1 MKKYLFL
8 LMVSGLLIGCSNL
21 YPEEGKS
28 DYVLEE
34 IQYNRFEL
42 ENLTQYGDS
51 GIINVE
57 VAPYSKGIDIL
68 LTTDKEDFSKEDF
81 DVISQDIVKKFKNN
95 YGFES
100 DLEVGVV
107 LYYQPDPNEDAKM
120 LFETTIK

>member
-1 MKKYLFL
+1 M
-8 LMVSGLLIGCSNL
+8 MGGLLIGCSNL
-21 YPEEGKS
+21 YSEEEKS
-28 DYVLEE
+28 NYVLEE

-68 LTTDKEDFSKEDF
+68 LTTDREDFSRENF
-81 DVISQDIVKKFKNN
+81 DVISQDIVKKFKSS

-100 DLEVGVV
+100 DLEIGVV
-107 LYYQPDPNEDAKM
+107 LYYQPDPNEDVKM